1 MLLKTLLLKPPGLE
15 QHQGYSLVAALR
27 EEEEELGFC
36 HDDLPTVVHSLA
48 TQKSKSSR
56 KD

>member
-15 QHQGYSLVAALR
+15 QHQGYSLIAALR